1 MKLSYPEGIVVNIL
15 MDAATQ
21 ICPFL
26 RISSLLSFRGLECSL
41 WFMLLDFGRVVCVAH
56 RCGTHENFELHMSLG
71 VTIRAISRSL
81 RSSGGHRTCMMTLC
95 LWRSS
100 R

>member
-41 WFMLLDFGRVVCVAH
+41 WFMLLDFGRVVCVLPTDVEPM
-56 RCGTHENFELHMSLG
+56 RTLNF
-71 VTIRAISRSL
+71 
-81 RSSGGHRTCMMTLC
+81 TCL
-95 LWRSS
+95 
-100 R
+100 